1 MKTLFFGGTILSM
14 EEPKPVESLLVEE
27 GRIVAL
33 GDLDQVAPLA
43 QGAAR
48 VNLEGRT
55 LLPAFVDGHSHI
67 TALAQ
72 TLGLCQLDRCGS
84 LQEVGRRLKDFRE
97 SLENPRRGVGRL
109 GLGTTKTSWKR
120 DAIPRQQSWTPS
132 FRIARPWWPTP
143 PGIWVRLTP

>member
-33 GDLDQVAPLA
+33 GDLDQVAPFA

-72 TLGLCQLDRCGS
+72 TL
-84 LQEVGRRLKDFRE
+84 
-97 SLENPRRGVGRL
+97 
-109 GLGTTKTSWKR
+109 TKTSWKR
-120 DAIPRQQSWTPS
+120 DAIPRRQSWTPS